1 VKRTTPTKSTK
12 KRLTTPIKI
21 SNEYLGE
28 ANSSASFITTL
39 ENEIEALRAKRT
51 ASVSDSDDE
60 DDFKF
65 HGEVSAPVDS
75 IYDLEA
81 ILNSDNIDIEKWSL
95 PLVTPLVTTEE
106 DQLKDVDNK
115 IIDLFSS
122 INLKTKSIKN

>member
-1 VKRTTPTKSTK
+1 MKRTTPTKSTK

-21 SNEYLGE
+21 LNEYLGE

-51 ASVSDSDDE
+51 AGVSDSDDE

-95 PLVTPLVTTEE
+95 PLVTTEE

-115 IIDLFSS
+115 IFDLFSS